1 MKIDVEQSI
10 LRKRIIYK
18 KTLLEKIN
26 YIIDFYFW
34 VFSVPVL
41 TIFLIYYDN
50 SLNNKELIFYFII
63 NLPFIWNMFGLKYI
77 DKLSY
82 LGEIK
87 INQRNDFLKEIKLK
101 YNYDKIVEDNDL
113 IIMKKSWK
121 WFKLG
126 EELII
131 LFDKEK
137 VLANLTTLGKYDIKV
152 TFFFYKDQI
161 KLSKL
166 KNYC

>member
-1 MKIDVEQSI
+1 
-10 LRKRIIYK
+10 
-18 KTLLEKIN
+18 
-26 YIIDFYFW
+26 
-34 VFSVPVL
+34 
-41 TIFLIYYDN
+41 
-50 SLNNKELIFYFII
+50 
-63 NLPFIWNMFGLKYI
+63 MFGLKYI